1 MGDKASILAEQL
13 GSVID
18 SLDRHVENLG
28 EKEFMY
34 KLTSESNNI
43 QWLLNHMSRIVNV
56 SIPRIV
62 KGDPNWSPKGWPAD
76 YKDQAYGLEKM
87 MKDIKAGKKAAV
99 DGLGKLKDELL
110 EEEIPLW
117 GGKQKRKT
125 GVFAYI
131 GELYHHRGQLAY
143 IRGTVKRL
151 KEKDPNFLK

>member
-1 MGDKASILAEQL
+1 MGDKSSILSEQL
-13 GSVID
+13 GYVID

-28 EKEFMY
+28 EKEY
-34 KLTSESNNI
+34 LYRLTPESNNI
-43 QWLLNHMSRIVNV
+43 QWLLNHMSRIVNI

-62 KGDPNWSPKGWPAD
+62 KGDSNYSPKGWPAD

-87 MKDIKAGKKAAV
+87 MKDIKAGRKAAV
-99 DGLGKLKDELL
+99 DGLGKLKDEQL

-131 GELYHHRGQLAY
+131 GEIYHHRGQLAF

>member
-1 MGDKASILAEQL
+1 MGDKASILSEEL
-13 GSVID
+13 GYVID

-34 KLTSESNNI
+34 KLTPESNNI
-43 QWLLNHMSRIVNV
+43 QWLLNHMSRIVNI

-62 KGDPNWSPKGWPAD
+62 KGDSNYSPKGWPAD

-87 MKDIKAGKKAAV
+87 MKDIKAGRKAAV
-99 DGLGKLKDELL
+99 DGLGKLKDEQL

-117 GGKQKRKT
+117 GGKQKRKI

-131 GELYHHRGQLAY
+131 GELYHHRGQLAF

>member
-1 MGDKASILAEQL
+1 MGDKTSILAEQL
-13 GSVID
+13 GYVID

-28 EKEFMY
+28 EKEFTY
-34 KLTSESNNI
+34 KLTPESNNI

-62 KGDPNWSPKGWPAD
+62 KADPSWSPKGWPED
-76 YKDQAYGLEKM
+76 YRDHAYSLEKLI
-87 MKDIKAGKKAAV
+87 KDIKAGRKAAV
-99 DGLGKLKDELL
+99 EGLGKLKDEQL

-131 GELYHHRGQLAY
+131 GEIYHHRGQLAF

>member
-1 MGDKASILAEQL
+1 MGDKSSILAEQL
-13 GSVID
+13 GYVID

-28 EKEFMY
+28 EKEFLY
-34 KLTSESNNI
+34 RLTPESNNI

-62 KGDPNWSPKGWPAD
+62 KGDPNYSPKGWPAD

-99 DGLGKLKDELL
+99 EGLAKLKDEQL

-131 GELYHHRGQLAY
+131 GEIYHHRGQLAY

>member
-13 GSVID
+13 GAVID

-28 EKEFMY
+28 EKEFTY
-34 KLTSESNNI
+34 KLTPESNNI
-43 QWLLNHMSRIVNV
+43 QWILNHLSRIVNV
-56 SIPRIV
+56 SLPRIV

-76 YKDQAYGLEKM
+76 YKDQAYGLEKL
-87 MKDIKAGKKAAV
+87 MKDIKSGRKAAV
-99 DGLGKLKDELL
+99 DGLGKLKDEQL

-131 GELYHHRGQLAY
+131 GELYHHRGQAAF

-151 KEKDPNFLK
+151 KEKDPSFLK

>member
-1 MGDKASILAEQL
+1 MGDKASILSEEL
-13 GSVID
+13 GYVID

-28 EKEFMY
+28 EKEY
-34 KLTSESNNI
+34 LYRLTPESNNI
-43 QWLLNHMSRIVNV
+43 QWLLNHMSRIVNI

-62 KGDPNWSPKGWPAD
+62 KGDSNYSPKGWPAD

-87 MKDIKAGKKAAV
+87 MKDIKAGRKAAV
-99 DGLGKLKDELL
+99 DGLGKLKDEQL

-131 GELYHHRGQLAY
+131 GEIYHHRGQLAF

>member
-13 GSVID
+13 GAVID

-28 EKEFMY
+28 EKEYTY
-34 KLTSESNNI
+34 KLTPESNNI
-43 QWLLNHMSRIVNV
+43 QWILNHLSRIVNV

-62 KGDPNWSPKGWPAD
+62 KGDPNWTPKGWPAD
-76 YKDQAYGLEKM
+76 YKDQAYGLEKL
-87 MKDIKAGKKAAV
+87 MKDIKAGRKAAV
-99 DGLGKLKDELL
+99 EGLAKLKDEQL

-131 GELYHHRGQLAY
+131 GELYHHRGQAAY

-151 KEKDPNFLK
+151 KEKDPSFLK

>member
-1 MGDKASILAEQL
+1 MGDKASILAEEL
-13 GSVID
+13 GFVID

-28 EKEFMY
+28 EKEFIY
-34 KLTSESNNI
+34 KLTPESNNI

-62 KGDPNWSPKGWPAD
+62 KGDANWSPKGWPAD
-76 YKDQAYGLEKM
+76 YKDQAHGLEKM

-99 DGLGKLKDELL
+99 DGLGKLKDEQL

-117 GGKQKRKT
+117 GGKQKRKI

-131 GELYHHRGQLAY
+131 GELYHHRGQLAF